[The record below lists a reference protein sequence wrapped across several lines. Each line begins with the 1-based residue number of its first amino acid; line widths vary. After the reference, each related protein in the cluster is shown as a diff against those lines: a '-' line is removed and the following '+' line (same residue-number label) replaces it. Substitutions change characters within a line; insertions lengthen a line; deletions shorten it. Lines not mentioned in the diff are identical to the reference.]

1 MHTAKQVELTEA
13 DNELVD
19 IESLEGDMQASL
31 NALRWEFTH
40 TVTPR
45 LSPGKQL
52 CSKLIVPH
60 CGLSV
65 GAHYYREQW

>member
-1 MHTAKQVELTEA
+1 MELTEA

-19 IESLEGDMQASL
+19 IDSLEGDMQASL

-52 CSKLIVPH
+52 GPILIMPH

-65 GAHYYREQW
+65 DVHYH